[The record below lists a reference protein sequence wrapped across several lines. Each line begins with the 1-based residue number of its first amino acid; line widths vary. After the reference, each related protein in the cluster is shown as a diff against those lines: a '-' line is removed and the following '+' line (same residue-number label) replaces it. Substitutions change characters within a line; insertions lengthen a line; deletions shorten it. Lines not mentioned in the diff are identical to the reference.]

1 MFRTDV
7 IMNKTNLFII
17 NSLIKLTNSMKKN
30 MYCVMA
36 IAIATVASWSIVK
49 NQTKEEM
56 SDVMLANV
64 EALAGTEL
72 SNSNCTASWNKE
84 CCVCGKVHNTYA
96 YPKTTVCSHQI
107 NCPHYGGSN

>member
-1 MFRTDV
+1 M
-7 IMNKTNLFII
+7 KTRK
-17 NSLIKLTNSMKKN
+17 LIKGMMAVAIVAVAGLTI
-30 MYCVMA
+30 YA
-36 IAIATVASWSIVK
+36 
-49 NQTKEEM
+49 NQPKEEM

-64 EALAGTEL
+64 EALAETEL

-107 NCPHYGGSN
+107 NCPHYGGAN